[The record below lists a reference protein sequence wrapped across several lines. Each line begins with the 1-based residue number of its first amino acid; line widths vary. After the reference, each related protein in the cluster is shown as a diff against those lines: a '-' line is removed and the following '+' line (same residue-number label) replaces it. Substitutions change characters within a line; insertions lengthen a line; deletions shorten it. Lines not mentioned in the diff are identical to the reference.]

1 MKFKFLFRFESKYIK
16 NIFFITI
23 PKFNKLLQKINSEE
37 HTKIILNIIRNIS
50 SKVIEDFEYDIQNYV
65 KEEISSK
72 TRAIGSV

>member
-65 KEEISSK
+65 KEERSSK